1 MMTDYEFYC
10 EEYGGLEFPDEEEFE
25 RMANKARLFIKHVT
39 YTEPDFEDDD
49 VRSCVCA
56 LAEIYA
62 QNGNGTAIVKEKI
75 DGFETEYTEGADEK
89 IMLHTAKL
97 YLPPVLLYRGF

>member
-1 MMTDYEFYC
+1 MTDFEFYC
-10 EEYGGLEFPDEEEFE
+10 EEYGGCEFTDEDEFE
-25 RMANKARLFIKHVT
+25 RMAKKARLFIKHVT
-39 YTEPDFEDDD
+39 FGAPDFDDDD

-62 QNGNGTAIVKEKI
+62 ENRGCTSIVREKI
-75 DGFETEYTEGADEK
+75 DGYETEYKDGADEK
-89 IMLHTAKL
+89 ILLHTAKL

>member
-1 MMTDYEFYC
+1 MTDFEYYC
-10 EEYGGLEFPDEEEFE
+10 EEYGGIELADEEEFE
-25 RMANKARLFIKHVT
+25 RMAKKARLFIKHVT

-62 QNGNGTAIVKEKI
+62 QNNTVTSIVREKI
-75 DGFETEYTEGADEK
+75 DGYEAEYEDGANEK
-89 IMLHTAKL
+89 ILMHTVKL
-97 YLPPVLLYRGF
+97 YLPPVMLYRGF